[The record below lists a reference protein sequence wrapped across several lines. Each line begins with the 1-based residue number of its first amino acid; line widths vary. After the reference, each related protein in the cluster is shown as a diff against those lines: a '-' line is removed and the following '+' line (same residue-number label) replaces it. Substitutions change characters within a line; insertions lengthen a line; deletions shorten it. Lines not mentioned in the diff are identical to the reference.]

1 MIARSDRGPFT
12 VEVGGTSGWFVA
24 VRMIQPS
31 LTAAKSQASMLM
43 ASRTRQAVRI
53 LDRDGYVR
61 ELWTRLPSGEIDVQV
76 F

>member
-1 MIARSDRGPFT
+1 MTPRSDRGPFT
-12 VEVGGTSGWFVA
+12 LETQGRTGWSVE
-24 VRMIQPS
+24 VRMIQPK
-31 LTAAKSQASMLM
+31 LTAAKSQASRLM

-53 LDRDGYVR
+53 LDRHGDVR